1 MPSPFPGM
9 DPYLEHPGIFPDLHQ
24 GLAFCIQALL
34 QPKLPDPYYAA
45 TNARVWVEVSQRY
58 TDPDVHLL
66 RPEGNGIGGAGPNG
80 ENGGVAVTTL
90 TRTEP
95 VVVHVPQVV
104 HDETTETYVEV
115 FVRRDDEERLVTSIE
130 ILSPTN
136 KTLGADGSD
145 LYRKKQR
152 ELLVAKTHLIEI
164 DLLRGGKHT
173 TAVPLERALEKT
185 GPFDYHVCVHHFDQ
199 WEDYFVYAI
208 LMKDKLPEIAVPL
221 LPGDG
226 AVPLDLQAA
235 FDRAYDG
242 GPYRRR
248 VKYAERTLVPP
259 LRPEQAEWVAQV
271 LRDKAVTA
279 TA

>member
-1 MPSPFPGM
+1 M
-9 DPYLEHPGIFPDLHQ
+9 DPFLEHPGIFPDLHQ

-45 TNARVWVEVSQRY
+45 SNARVWIEVTQRY

-66 RPEGNGIGGAGPNG
+66 RSKATNGGLTKDGG
-80 ENGGVAVTTL
+80 NGGVAVAAL

-104 HDETTETYVEV
+104 HDETRETYVDI

-136 KTLGADGSD
+136 KTPGADGSD

-152 ELLVAKTHLIEI
+152 ELLIAKSHLIEI
-164 DLLRGGKHT
+164 DLLRGGRHT

-185 GPFDYHVCVHHFDQ
+185 GPFDYHVCIHRFDQ
-199 WEDYFVYAI
+199 WEDYFVYPI
-208 LMKDKLPEIAVPL
+208 QMKDKLPEIAVPL

-226 AVPLDLQAA
+226 AVPLDLQIA
-235 FDRAYDG
+235 FDRAYEG

-248 VKYAERTLVPP
+248 VKYAERTPVPP
-259 LRPEQAEWVAQV
+259 LRPEQMEWVKQV
-271 LRDKAVTA
+271 LQEKKLVSA
-279 TA
+279 

>member
-9 DPYLEHPGIFPDLHQ
+9 DPFLEHPGIFPDLHQ

-45 TNARVWVEVSQRY
+45 SNARVWIEVTQRY

-66 RPEGNGIGGAGPNG
+66 RSESAAHGGLAENGG
-80 ENGGVAVTTL
+80 NGGVAVAAL
-90 TRTEP
+90 TRTDP
-95 VVVHVPQVV
+95 VVVHVPQVM
-104 HDETTETYVEV
+104 HDETRETYVDI

-136 KTLGADGSD
+136 KTPGADGSD

-164 DLLRGGKHT
+164 DLLRGGRHT

-185 GPFDYHVCVHHFDQ
+185 GPFDYHVCVHRFDQ
-199 WEDYFVYAI
+199 WEDYFVYPI

-226 AVPLDLQAA
+226 AVPLDLQVA
-235 FDRAYDG
+235 FDRAYEG

-248 VKYAERTLVPP
+248 VKYAERTPVPP
-259 LRPEQAEWVAQV
+259 LQPDHAEWVTQV
-271 LRDKAVTA
+271 LREKKLVSA
-279 TA
+279 